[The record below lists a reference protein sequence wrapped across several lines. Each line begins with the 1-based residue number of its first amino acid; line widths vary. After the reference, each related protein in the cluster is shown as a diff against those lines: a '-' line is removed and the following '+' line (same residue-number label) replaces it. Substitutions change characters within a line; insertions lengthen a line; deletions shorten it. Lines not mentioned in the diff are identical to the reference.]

1 MEQRPLVRTIYWT
14 GLSLACVL
22 LVFLA
27 SIFFLNRTSVGSQ
40 RFVWMINLWAVVWAV
55 NFILILTLSFILARN
70 LIKLFIEYQAKRPG
84 SRIKTKLV
92 ITLITFS
99 LFPAL
104 IMAFMAFG
112 LINQN
117 LRQWFS
123 APSEQLLDSSRQIA
137 ANYYEQSR
145 FFRIS
150 AGQSLAQQVDL
161 ISHQPDQFRKFSS
174 KYGFDGIML
183 FSQQGQLLYRSG
195 RLFGERGKVIYR
207 NDRWNEE
214 LDLQS
219 AMRKAFQGQNY
230 YNLQTQI
237 NVEGLGLIDHG
248 VVGIPVDYE
257 KFKRGL
263 LFGHFLIPNSVTFH
277 TFQVEDAVSKYKGI
291 KGGVSQFTL
300 NYFSILGLTTLAV
313 ILGFLWLGTF
323 IAKKITVPLE
333 ALAEG
338 SRELA
343 EGNLDHR
350 VGVTA
355 IDELGILVDS
365 FNRMAE
371 EIKQNR
377 QELEKANAEM
387 QETNIRLD
395 QRRQYIETILQNI
408 ATAVIT
414 VEETDMVRT
423 VNEAALKMFQVEP
436 EAILNRPLS
445 EIADSNLYSEFQL
458 LKERARLY
466 GTYRKEVTFKRR
478 ERQLHVAATIT
489 SNPVPMQDEKIEYLI
504 VLDDLTE
511 LLKAEKFAAW
521 QEVARRLAH
530 EIKNP
535 LTPIQL
541 SAERVNKRFEKIA
554 TLHSSSK
561 EIGQFRKIL
570 DDSTRIIVT
579 EAEIL
584 RALVDEF
591 SRFARFPICKL
602 SRVALHQLIE
612 ETVMLYDGGLKKVD
626 IRKVFDSKIGEVEID
641 REQIQRVFINLIDN
655 SLDALADSQVDRA
668 IQIQTKF
675 NEDRQTFTI
684 QFEDNGIGIEPED
697 YENLFLPYFSTKKRG
712 TGLGLA
718 IVRQIISEHNGFIRA
733 EPNLPRGT
741 RFIMELPAKAQGE
754 MQVTPGGTED

>member
-1 MEQRPLVRTIYWT
+1 MKQQQLVRTIYRT
-14 GLSLACVL
+14 GLSLGSVL
-22 LVFLA
+22 LVFLV

-70 LIKLFIEYQAKRPG
+70 LIKLFIEYHADRPG

-99 LFPAL
+99 LFPAV

-123 APSEQLLDSSRQIA
+123 APSEQLLDSSRQITRS
-137 ANYYEQSR
+137 YYEQSR
-145 FFRIS
+145 AFRLS
-150 AGQSLAQQVDL
+150 AAQSLAQWAGLVT
-161 ISHQPDQFRKFSS
+161 HQPDRFRQLSS
-174 KYGFDGIML
+174 EYGFDGIVL
-183 FSQQGQLLYRSG
+183 LGQRGQVVYRDG
-195 RLFGERGKVIYR
+195 RLFGENGRVVYR
-207 NDRWNEE
+207 NGEWIEE

-219 AMRKAFQGQNY
+219 GLEKAFQGENY
-230 YNLQTQI
+230 YSLQTRI

-248 VVGIPVDYE
+248 VVGIPVDYARST
-257 KFKRGL
+257 RGV
-263 LFGHFLIPNSVTFH
+263 LFGHFLIPQSVTFH
-277 TFQVEDAVSKYKGI
+277 ALQVEDAASKYEAI
-291 KGGVSQFTL
+291 KGGVSQFRL

-313 ILGFLWLGTF
+313 VLGFLWLGTF

-350 VGVTA
+350 VGVSA

-365 FNRMAE
+365 FNRMAA
-371 EIKQNR
+371 EIKQSR
-377 QELEKANAEM
+377 QKLEKANAEM
-387 QETNIRLD
+387 GETNIRLD
-395 QRRQYIETILQNI
+395 QRRHYIETILQNI

-414 VEETDMVRT
+414 IDETDVIRT
-423 VNEAALKMFQVEP
+423 VNEAALKMFQVERKG
-436 EAILNRPLS
+436 ILNWPLR
-445 EIADSNLYSEFQL
+445 EVADPNLYSEFQL
-458 LKERARLY
+458 LKKRARLY
-466 GTYRKEVTFKRR
+466 GTYRKEVTFKRG
-478 ERQLHVAATIT
+478 ERQLYVAATIT
-489 SNPVPMQDEKIEYLI
+489 SNPVTVQDEKVEYLI

-554 TLHSSSK
+554 TLHASSK
-561 EIGQFRKIL
+561 EIGQFQKIL
-570 DDSTRIIVT
+570 GDAMRIIVT
-579 EAEIL
+579 EAETL
-584 RALVDEF
+584 RALVEEF
-591 SRFARFPICKL
+591 SRFARLPICKL
-602 SRVALHQLIE
+602 AKVGLHQLIE
-612 ETVMLYDGGLKKVD
+612 ETVMLYDGGLEKVD
-626 IRKVFDSKIGEVEID
+626 IRKFFDPRIGEVEID
-641 REQIQRVFINLIDN
+641 REQLQRVFINLIDN
-655 SLDALADSQVDRA
+655 SLDALAEAQVDRA
-668 IQIQTKF
+668 ILIRTKL
-675 NEDRQTFTI
+675 NEGRQTFTI
-684 QFEDNGIGIEPED
+684 QFEDNGVGIAPED
-697 YENLFLPYFSTKKRG
+697 YENLFLPYFSTKKKG

-733 EPNLPRGT
+733 EPNLPKGT
-741 RFIMELPAKAQGE
+741 RFVMELPANARGWK
-754 MQVTPGGTED
+754 QVAPDGSAA